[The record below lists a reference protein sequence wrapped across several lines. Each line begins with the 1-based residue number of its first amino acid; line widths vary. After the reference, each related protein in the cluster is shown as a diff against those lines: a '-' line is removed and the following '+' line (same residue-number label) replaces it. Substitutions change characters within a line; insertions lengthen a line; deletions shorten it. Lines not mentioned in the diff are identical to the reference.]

1 MAAVAEE
8 VRIRPAGP
16 ADKPALALIWDE
28 TWRATY
34 EGLLGP
40 EGVRAI
46 GYDEAGGV
54 RVDALWP
61 TGNGCVLLASVDDEP
76 AGASVGALRQ
86 GVLYIWGMYVRPG
99 FQRRGIGARLVET
112 LARRFT
118 QAKRAEVRVLK
129 ASEHARAFYAAQGFS
144 VAGDE
149 RRPFGTGA
157 DREFWIMAKTLGR
170 GGGAGVREA
179 EPRDVPALAR
189 LLGVAAGPA
198 FEAAFAGLAR
208 TGQSLFV
215 AVSGDQVVGAAQ
227 LSLAPDLL
235 HGLRGRIA
243 LLAGG
248 EAEAAALVT
257 LAESRARAV
266 GAGAVTLEAEPA
278 LCRRLGYAPAG
289 EVFGKTL

>member
-1 MAAVAEE
+1 MAALADD

-16 ADKPALALIWDE
+16 ADKSALALIWDE

-34 EGLLGP
+34 GDLLGP

-46 GYDEAGGV
+46 GYDESGEV

-61 TGNGCVLLASVDDEP
+61 TGNGCVLLASVDEEP

-157 DREFWIMAKTLGR
+157 DREFWIMAKPLGR
-170 GGGAGVREA
+170 GAGAGVREA
-179 EPRDVPALAR
+179 EPRDLPALAR
-189 LLGVAAGPA
+189 LLGIEAGP
-198 FEAAFAGLAR
+198 FEAGFAALAR
-208 TGQSLFV
+208 TGQTLFV
-215 AVSGDQVVGAAQ
+215 AASGDQLVGAAQ
-227 LSLAPDLL
+227 LALMPDLAR
-235 HGLRGRIA
+235 GLRARVV

-248 EAEAAALVT
+248 DAEAAALVA
-257 LAESRARAV
+257 LAESRARAA
-266 GAGAVTLEAEPA
+266 GAGATALEAEPA

-289 EVFGKTL
+289 EVFSKTL